1 MSVLTITVVR
11 RTAKGVRIFFTGI
24 AHRHLLAAAEVH
36 QMRRGNKYAAAP
48 DRGRPA

>member
-1 MSVLTITVVR
+1 MSVLAITVVR

-24 AHRHLLAAAEVH
+24 EHRHLLAAEVH

>member
-24 AHRHLLAAAEVH
+24 EHRHLLAAAEVH